1 MTHYHSIGSKD
12 AVMYDM
18 YRINSEVIEEWN
30 AIPPAK
36 PKESTCKD
44 DNHRKQ
50 VDHKIDKQIARFVA
64 WQLNQHFTRM

>member
-18 YRINSEVIEEWN
+18 YRIDSEVIEERN
-30 AIPPAK
+30 TIPPTK

-50 VDHKIDKQIARFVA
+50 IDHEVDKQIAWLIA
-64 WQLNQHFTRM
+64 W